1 MKFTRRDLFLSAA
14 TAAAAKGSVGSIGAA
29 IDPMPGR
36 RFSGEALREI
46 AFPLGGI
53 GTGTVSLGGY
63 GNLMDWEI
71 FNRPAKG
78 SLIPFTFA
86 CLRMEGGGLEKP
98 LIRVLERQPLPPY
111 NYSHGVPRETSQG
124 LPRFRK
130 ATFVGAYPFAQL
142 HLSDA
147 RLPIAVTLEAFNPMV
162 PLDSDASGLPV
173 AVLEYHFASRAS
185 SSLNL
190 AAAFSMLNPI
200 GYEAATLVRRRRAQ
214 YFGQNLNEF
223 RRERGYAGIF
233 MSSGK
238 YAADSPRH
246 GTFAI
251 LSDDGDLSYR
261 LEWEHGRWWDE
272 LQKWWDEFEQKGRF
286 PNNSTKPSGDGLS
299 EYATLASHFALE
311 PGESK
316 TVRFIL
322 SWHFPNLENYWS
334 RDQKLR
340 GTPLRNHYGTRW

>member
-1 MKFTRRDLFLSAA
+1 
-14 TAAAAKGSVGSIGAA
+14 
-29 IDPMPGR
+29 
-36 RFSGEALREI
+36 
-46 AFPLGGI
+46 
-53 GTGTVSLGGY
+53 
-63 GNLMDWEI
+63 
-71 FNRPAKG
+71 
-78 SLIPFTFA
+78 
-86 CLRMEGGGLEKP
+86 
-98 LIRVLERQPLPPY
+98 
-111 NYSHGVPRETSQG
+111 
-124 LPRFRK
+124 
-130 ATFVGAYPFAQL
+130 
-142 HLSDA
+142 
-147 RLPIAVTLEAFNPMV
+147 LEAFNPMV

-173 AVLEYHFASRAS
+173 AVLEYHFVSRAS
-185 SSLNL
+185 SILNL

-214 YFGQNLNEF
+214 HFGKNLNEF
-223 RRERGYAGIF
+223 RREHGYAGIL

-251 LSDDGDLSYR
+251 LSDDSDLSYR

-286 PNNSTKPSGDGLS
+286 PNNSTKPSEDGLS
-299 EYATLASHFALE
+299 EYATLASHFSLE

-340 GTPLRNHYGTRW
+340 GTPLRNHYGTRWQSAWEPAVHLLDNHKALKGRSEAYRDSLYASTLPPQVIDAVSSQASIIRTPTVMLLEGKKIFAFEGCHDDAGCCPMNCTHVYNYEQALAYLYPDLERTMRDTDFLVNMRDDGSMGFRTVVPPQKGGRIPFPAADGQMGC